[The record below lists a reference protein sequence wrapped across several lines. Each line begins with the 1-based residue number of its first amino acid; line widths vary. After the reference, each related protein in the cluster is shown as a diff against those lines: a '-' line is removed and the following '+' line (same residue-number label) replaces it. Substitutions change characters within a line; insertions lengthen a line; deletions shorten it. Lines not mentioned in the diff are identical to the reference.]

1 MSTPEIDRVT
11 AESMEEDS
19 DIGGEHTE
27 STVRDQKPSP
37 TSASTKDE
45 GGSDSGGMAPG

>member
-1 MSTPEIDRVT
+1 MSTP
-11 AESMEEDS
+11 

-27 STVRDQKPSP
+27 STVCDQKPSP
-37 TSASTKDE
+37 TSASTEDE